1 MFPSDTLANRRLAA
15 ASMGSMS
22 TTLIVEDLPDIREW
36 LGEVAR
42 AALPG
47 TSVVAVG
54 RCDEG
59 VAVATRQPFD
69 YALVDLG
76 LPDGSGTTVIQT
88 LRTHQPNTIVVVM
101 TIHDDDDHLFP
112 ALQAGAFGYLLKDQP
127 REIVIAQLRRITEG
141 EPPLSSPVARRV
153 LNYFIAGGPRQF
165 GAERFDPDAVQL
177 TARET
182 EILQRVAKGFTLPE
196 IATQIGLSRHT
207 VADYVKQI
215 YRKLNVSSRAEA
227 ALEAARRG
235 LVRP

>member
-1 MFPSDTLANRRLAA
+1 
-15 ASMGSMS
+15 MS

-101 TIHDDDDHLFP
+101 TIHDDD
-112 ALQAGAFGYLLKDQP
+112 
-127 REIVIAQLRRITEG
+127 
-141 EPPLSSPVARRV
+141 
-153 LNYFIAGGPRQF
+153 
-165 GAERFDPDAVQL
+165 
-177 TARET
+177 
-182 EILQRVAKGFTLPE
+182 
-196 IATQIGLSRHT
+196 
-207 VADYVKQI
+207 
-215 YRKLNVSSRAEA
+215 
-227 ALEAARRG
+227 
-235 LVRP
+235 

>member
-22 TTLIVEDLPDIREW
+22 TTLIVEDLRDIREW

-141 EPPLSSPVARRV
+141 EPPLSSPVARSSSPV
-153 LNYFIAGGPRQF
+153 VGSPRPETPWPL
-165 GAERFDPDAVQL
+165 GA
-177 TARET
+177 
-182 EILQRVAKGFTLPE
+182 
-196 IATQIGLSRHT
+196 
-207 VADYVKQI
+207 
-215 YRKLNVSSRAEA
+215 
-227 ALEAARRG
+227 
-235 LVRP
+235 